1 MAISLSGS
9 LQITGSIFAIG
20 GITGSFSGTATSASY
35 ATNADLLDNRD
46 STTFAN
52 TGSNA
57 FAGSQNIN
65 GNVAITGSLTTTGT
79 IIAQTLNVQQVT
91 SSIIYSSGSNVF
103 GNLLSN
109 TQSMTGSVGIT
120 GSLAVAGAATFSG
133 LITSTIGVNNY
144 LKASNAS
151 TDGLFIENQNN
162 GNISYYG
169 INNSAG
175 SLFFTNSTAYSTN
188 IGTAS
193 ARDFH
198 IGTNGVVR
206 LTIASTGAATFSS
219 SVTGVQGIFS
229 ASAGT
234 YVGGSLILK
243 SSTGTNPIYLTSNGG
258 YFALSNG
265 GGGDHL
271 LITSTGAA
279 TFSAGVGINGA
290 TLQTGLGAGLTIEGG
305 TYAPLYFS
313 NSGTLRGYL
322 TAYSGGLILAS
333 STAPL
338 TLNNTAYNV
347 LIGTTTD
354 SGYKLDV
361 VGTFRATG
369 AATFS
374 TILNTSGRVSNAHT
388 LGNMQEWV
396 GNFSVNNGASISLF
410 NINNIYD
417 IISGDINMFID
428 LGGFYGYST
437 RFLMGYTVS
446 SSLTL
451 DSTIS
456 GIGGVSF
463 TAGGTLYNETMTFT
477 NNTGTNGNFR
487 ICIRVWGYGVNTS
500 VATGG
505 ANLLTSSYLT
515 RIK

>member
-1 MAISLSGS
+1 MILNSPYISGS
-9 LQITGSIFAIG
+9 STITGNLTVLGSISGSTNSAI
-20 GITGSFSGTATSASY
+20 SASY
-35 ATNADLLDNRD
+35 ALNA
-46 STTFAN
+46 TTSSYADTF
-52 TGSNA
+52 TV
-57 FAGSQNIN
+57 AG
-65 GNVAITGSLTTTGT
+65 TLTAQKLVVQT
-79 IIAQTLNVQQVT
+79 IT
-91 SSIIYSSGSNVF
+91 SSIVYSSGSNVF
-103 GNLLSN
+103 GNSVSN

-120 GSLAVAGAATFSG
+120 GSLSVNGSLSGTSATFSDYIRFSANQKG
-133 LITSTIGVNNY
+133 IIGR
-144 LKASNAS
+144 NAA
-151 TDGLFIENQNN
+151 NN
-162 GNISYYG
+162 GDVTMVQVSNTDKVNVDPSGFGTVLGGALSGTSATFTSENFLNTSGHTTNRAYARMANTGNTSYFG
-169 INNSAG
+169 IESSTGG
-175 SLFFTNSTAYSTN
+175 SIITGTNAYATIVGN
-188 IGTAS
+188 GS
-193 ARDFH
+193 ARDLQFA
-198 IGTNGVVR
+198 TNDAVR
-206 LTIASTGAATFSS
+206 LTIA
-219 SVTGVQGIFS
+219 
-229 ASAGT
+229 
-234 YVGGSLILK
+234 
-243 SSTGTNPIYLTSNGG
+243 
-258 YFALSNG
+258 
-265 GGGDHL
+265 
-271 LITSTGAA
+271 STGAA

-290 TLQTGLGAGLTIEGG
+290 TLQTGLGAGLTIEGA

-410 NINNIYD
+410 NINNTYD

-505 ANLLTSSYLT
+505 ADLMTSSYLT